1 MIPEILKQVGPKQY
15 DQIKGLLGGAQAAQ
29 TAAVEE
35 DDDDVPTLV
44 GDTNFEKVAAAKWT
58 NENWGRCVFWRRT
71 RKLATESLRFVSEWT
86 CMQ

>member
-1 MIPEILKQVGPKQY
+1 MREQLLVVTGVPEVCQLKANPEILKQVGLKQY

-44 GDTNFEKVAAAKWT
+44 GDTNFEKVVAA
-58 NENWGRCVFWRRT
+58 
-71 RKLATESLRFVSEWT
+71 
-86 CMQ
+86 Q